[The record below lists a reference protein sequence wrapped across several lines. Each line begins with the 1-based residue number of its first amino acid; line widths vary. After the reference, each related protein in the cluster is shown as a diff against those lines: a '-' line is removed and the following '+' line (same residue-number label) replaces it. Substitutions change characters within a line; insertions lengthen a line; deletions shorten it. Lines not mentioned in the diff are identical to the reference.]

1 MLREREQMSEVEW
14 MDIFAA
20 NLQSLM
26 DEERM
31 SQNELAR
38 KTGISQGTISR
49 YLNRQCMPSVPA
61 LVNIAHVFRGV
72 EITDLLYFYKPM
84 EMRPSRR
91 W

>member
-1 MLREREQMSEVEW
+1 MFREKEPMSELEW
-14 MDIFAA
+14 MDIFAD
-20 NLQSLM
+20 NLRSLM
-26 DEERM
+26 NEERM
-31 SQNELAR
+31 SQNELSR
-38 KTGISQGTISR
+38 RTGISQGTISR
-49 YLNRQCMPSVPA
+49 YLNKQCMPSVPA